1 MSVAHYKTLLT
12 ELEANLTVSLILAPR
27 ETPQKFRRK
36 LSLVKT
42 RYGKVSG
49 RLDFHFEVL
58 DNPDAAEPEDA
69 SWSAV
74 VVLLPEP
81 AKPAPF
87 KLTQTGGF

>member
-12 ELEANLTVSLILAPR
+12 ELEANLTVSLILAHN

-42 RYGKVSG
+42 RYGKVAG

-58 DNPDAAEPEDA
+58 CDQGAEIPEDI

>member
-12 ELEANLTVSLILAPR
+12 ELEANLTVSLLLDPN

-42 RYGKVSG
+42 RYGKMAG
-49 RLDFHFEVL
+49 RLDFHFEHLANL
-58 DNPDAAEPEDA
+58 DEETET
-69 SWSAV
+69 WSAV